1 MCNFSQ
7 PPEISESDISD
18 FLHNLELEEIS
29 DENLE
34 TNEEMWESDQE
45 ISDDDSS
52 LLEMHN
58 FFRPGMLRMNISYNL
73 NLYNDLLIENLHLT
87 GSLFRF
93 DDNNGHD
100 RFVCAICFVT
110 QLSGIHA
117 SNVKQCHILCTPDQ
131 FENNVRMD
139 LNYTTNEYMCYF
151 CDKFLWNVSH
161 TIPPCCEQVY
171 DEYFKTESINFYFTD
186 L

>member
-34 TNEEMWESDQE
+34 TNEEMWENDQE

-100 RFVCAICFVT
+100 RFVCAICF
-110 QLSGIHA
+110 SPR
-117 SNVKQCHILCTPDQ
+117 S
-131 FENNVRMD
+131 
-139 LNYTTNEYMCYF
+139 
-151 CDKFLWNVSH
+151 
-161 TIPPCCEQVY
+161 
-171 DEYFKTESINFYFTD
+171 
-186 L
+186 